1 MADAARGDE
10 GGSSRDRLSEDDLI
24 ARYFR
29 PLAGEGAFGLR
40 DDAARITPAEGT
52 ELVVTVDTL
61 VAGVHFFADD
71 PAGAIGRKALGVNIS
86 DLAAKGATPRGFLLS
101 AALPEA
107 CSGRWLAQFADGL
120 KDAAEAFGC
129 PLLGGDTV
137 KTPGPLTLSVSAFG
151 ETPIGTMVHR
161 FTAKPGERL
170 VVTGT
175 IGDAALGLLL
185 RLAPGASWTEAL
197 GVEARVFLT
206 DRYLHPRPRLAV
218 VPALRRHASAA
229 MDVSDG
235 LAGDL
240 AKMCRASGVG
250 AEVDLGLLPLSDA
263 ARTAIAADST
273 LLDRALTGGDDYEIL
288 AAVPDAALAAF
299 LDAAERAG
307 VRATAIGRFVPQD
320 ETPDALP
327 VFRDD
332 GTEKRYASGSYSHF

>member
-1 MADAARGDE
+1 MADAARA
-10 GGSSRDRLSEDDLI
+10 GGEPLSEDDLI

-40 DDAARITPAEGT
+40 DDAARLTPGDGM

-71 PAGAIGRKALGVNIS
+71 PPGAIGRKALAVNVS

-101 AALPEA
+101 AALPQDYA
-107 CSGRWLAQFADGL
+107 PRWLAQFADGL
-120 KDAAEAFGC
+120 GDAAKAFGC

-137 KTPGPLTLSVSAFG
+137 RTPGPLTLSVSAFG
-151 ETPIGTMVHR
+151 ECPSGTMVHR
-161 FTAKPGERL
+161 FTARPGDRL

-185 RLAPGASWTEAL
+185 RTTPGAPWTDAL
-197 GVEARVFLT
+197 GVEGRVFLT
-206 DRYLHPRPRLAV
+206 DRYLHPRPRLAA

-240 AKMCRASGVG
+240 AKMCRVSRVS
-250 AEVDLGLLPLSDA
+250 AEVDVALIPLSDA
-263 ARTAIAADST
+263 ARAAIAADAS
-273 LLDRALTGGDDYEIL
+273 LLDKALTGGDDYEIL
-288 AAVPDAALAAF
+288 AAVPDAALAPF
-299 LDAAERAG
+299 LDEADRAG
-307 VRATAIGRFVPQD
+307 VRASVIGTFVAG
-320 ETPDALP
+320 DALP
-327 VFRDD
+327 VFRD
-332 GTEKRYASGSYSHF
+332 GGVEKRYASGSYSHF

>member
-1 MADAARGDE
+1 MAEPAREGD
-10 GGSSRDRLSEDDLI
+10 GPLSEDDLI

-40 DDAARITPAEGT
+40 DDAARLTPGEGM

-71 PAGAIGRKALGVNIS
+71 PPGAIGRKALAVNVS

-101 AALPEA
+101 AALPQDY
-107 CSGRWLAQFADGL
+107 GPRWLAGFADGL
-120 KDAAEAFGC
+120 KDAADAFGC

-151 ETPIGTMVHR
+151 ETPSGTMVHR
-161 FTAKPGERL
+161 FTARPGDRV

-185 RLAPGASWTEAL
+185 RTAPGASWTEAL
-197 GVEARVFLT
+197 GVEGRVFLT
-206 DRYLHPRPRLAV
+206 DRYLHPRPRLAAI
-218 VPALRRHASAA
+218 PALRRHASAA

-240 AKMCRASGVG
+240 AKMCRVSRVS
-250 AEVDLGLLPLSDA
+250 AEIDLALMPLSDA
-263 ARTAIAADST
+263 ATVSIKADGS

-288 AAVPDAALAAF
+288 AAVPDAGLAPF
-299 LDAAERAG
+299 LDDLDRAG
-307 VRATAIGRFVPQD
+307 VRARVIGSFVAGD
-320 ETPDALP
+320 GLP
-327 VFRDD
+327 VFRD
-332 GTEKRYASGSYSHF
+332 GGVEKRYASGSYSHF